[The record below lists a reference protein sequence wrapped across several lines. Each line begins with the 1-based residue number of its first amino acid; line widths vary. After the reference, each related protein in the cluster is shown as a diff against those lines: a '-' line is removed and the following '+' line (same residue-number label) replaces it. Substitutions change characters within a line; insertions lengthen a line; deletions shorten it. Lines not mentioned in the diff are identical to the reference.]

1 MTTRITLGLRSD
13 TAAGMI

>member
-1 MTTRITLGLRSD
+1 MTRITLGLLSD